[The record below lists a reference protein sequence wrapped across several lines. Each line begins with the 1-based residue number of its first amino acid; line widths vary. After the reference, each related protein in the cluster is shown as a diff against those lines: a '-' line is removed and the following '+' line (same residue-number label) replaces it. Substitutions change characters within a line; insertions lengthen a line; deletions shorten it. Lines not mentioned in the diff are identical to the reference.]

1 MTLCSLIIQINK
13 EIMVK
18 ESRELK
24 TIVTTLKSFKWLS
37 FLAAI
42 LLAIGIT
49 GCGSQSTSSNSSSD
63 AAANQLTVL
72 KVGATSVPHAEIL
85 NFIKPQLK
93 KQGVDLQ
100 VIEFSDYVQPNL
112 QLADKQLD
120 ANYFQH
126 IPYLDQFNSDHH
138 LNLKWVTKVH
148 IEPMGV
154 YSKKWTKLD
163 QLPDGATIA
172 IPNDV
177 TNGGRALLLLADQK
191 LITLKDGVGI
201 KATLNDINGNPKHLK
216 FKELD
221 AAMLP
226 RVLGDVDAA
235 VINTNFAI
243 QAKLNPTKDALAI
256 ESSNSPYANVLVV
269 RAGDENKDAVK
280 KLAAALTSPEVK
292 SFIQSKYNG
301 AVVPAF

>member
-1 MTLCSLIIQINK
+1 MF
-13 EIMVK
+13 
-18 ESRELK
+18 R
-24 TIVTTLKSFKWLS
+24 SFKWLS
-37 FLAAI
+37 VLTALI
-42 LLAIGIT
+42 LAIGIV
-49 GCGSQSTSSNSSSD
+49 GCGSQAASPSTSSSSD
-63 AAANQLTVL
+63 SANNQQATVL

-85 NFIKPQLK
+85 NFIKPELK

-100 VIEFSDYVQPNL
+100 VIEFNDYVQPNL
-112 QLADKQLD
+112 QLDSKQLD

-126 IPYLDQFNSDHH
+126 IPYLEQFNADHH
-138 LNLKWVTKVH
+138 LNLKWIAKVH

-154 YSKKWTKLD
+154 YSKKYQQLD
-163 QLPDGATIA
+163 QITNNATIA

-177 TNGGRALLLLADQK
+177 TNGGRALLLLADKK
-191 LITLKDGVGI
+191 LITLKDGVGV
-201 KATLNDINGNPKHLK
+201 KATIHDVVANPKHLQ

-226 RVLGDVDAA
+226 RVLNDADAA

-269 RAGDENKDAVK
+269 RPEDANNAAIQKLVK
-280 KLAAALTSPEVK
+280 ALTSPEVK
-292 SFIQSKYNG
+292 KFIEDKYNG
-301 AVVPAF
+301 AVVPVF